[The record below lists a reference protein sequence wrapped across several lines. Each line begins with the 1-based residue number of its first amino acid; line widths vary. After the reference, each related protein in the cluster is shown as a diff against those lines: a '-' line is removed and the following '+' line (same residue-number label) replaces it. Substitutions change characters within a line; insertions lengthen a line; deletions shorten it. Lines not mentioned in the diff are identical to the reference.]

1 MRLLGICF
9 LVVSLILVLLPLP
22 QVSHAQEGSIEVTFT
37 ITDFIVYDLIQD
49 TPFDDG
55 TDELQLTYLIQENG
69 NNGNRDYRVKDLP
82 STAYGSHFTSNTFEP
97 LTVTIP
103 ADGRVLVSFALT
115 EIEDNIDFQNPAD
128 AIFSAADVIEGV
140 QNTVVF
146 EFHRLNHAR
155 DEMTYEITGVE
166 SSGTCWQDIAP
177 AVAANLGE
185 ITFSSEC
192 GGQQA
197 VYSLQAGQVSPL
209 VEGMIL
215 VAIWSPDGT
224 QLAYSAPIGDYWQVF
239 IASGGTSRQIT
250 SGSVNRVPMDW
261 SPDGSQLVIVQV
273 GDDDNYNLYTISLD
287 GTTLAQL
294 TFDAARDN
302 NARWSPDGT
311 QLAFRSDMD
320 GDNEIYVINAD
331 GSDLIQLTH
340 NDVNDGSPLWMPD
353 GQHLLFTSNVDGQQR
368 MYVMDTSGSRVELFN
383 GGLVGGPSDWSPDG
397 TQLLYLAFDGEDTDL
412 FVVNADGSNL
422 QQLTANDAD
431 EQMPRW
437 KPAGPSAQV
446 APTNDIQI
454 GQIVLTGSDLENVL
468 ALDSLALPNCQGS
481 SDLEVAH
488 SFEKSAE
495 RTLSIQAGL
504 TIGGE
509 ASATL
514 WGVVEA
520 KLQAQIELQLG
531 YTIGETLSESMTI
544 TMKAAPG
551 SNVTYEVE
559 WVEVSKTGVVEVTVD
574 GQTYFVEFAVVDQ
587 LQVNIHEPVQMACQ

>member
-1 MRLLGICF
+1 MRLLGIPF
-9 LVVSLILVLLPLP
+9 LVVSLILVLLPIP
-22 QVSHAQEGSIEVTFT
+22 QVSLAQGGSIEVTFT

-55 TDELQLTYLIQENG
+55 TDELQLAYLIQENG
-69 NNGNRDYRVKDLP
+69 NNSNRDYRVKNLP

-115 EIEDNIDFQNPAD
+115 ETEDNIDFQNPAD
-128 AIFSAADVIEGV
+128 AIFSAADVLDGV

-155 DEMTYEITGVE
+155 DEMTYELTGVP
-166 SSGTCWQDIAP
+166 SGGDCWPDIAP
-177 AVAANLGE
+177 ADLGE
-185 ITFSSEC
+185 IVFSSEC
-192 GGQQA
+192 GGQYS
-197 VYSLQAGQVSPL
+197 VYSMQMGQISPL
-209 VEGMIL
+209 VEEQTFAA
-215 VAIWSPDGT
+215 VWSPDGT
-224 QLAYSAPIGDYWQVF
+224 QLAYAAVVNNMWQIF
-239 IASGGTSRQIT
+239 IRSGGTSRQIT
-250 SGSVNRVPMDW
+250 SGSASYLPMDW
-261 SPDGSQLVIVQV
+261 SPDGNQLVIMSDED
-273 GDDDNYNLYTISLD
+273 GEDFDLYTIALD
-287 GTTLAQL
+287 GTTLTQL
-294 TFDAARDN
+294 TVNDETDSD
-302 NARWSPDGT
+302 ARWSPDGSRIV
-311 QLAFRSDMD
+311 FRSDRD
-320 GDNEIYVINAD
+320 GDEEIYLIYAD
-331 GSDLIQLTH
+331 GSNLIQLTQ
-340 NDVNDGSPLWMPD
+340 NDADDGLPVWSPD
-353 GQHLLFTSNVDGQQR
+353 GKQLAFASDRDGETKI
-368 MYVMDTSGSRVELFN
+368 YVMDTIGGNVQLLN
-383 GGLVGGPSDWSPDG
+383 GGVVGGPSDWSPDG
-397 TQLLYLAFDGEDTDL
+397 TQLLYLAHDGEDSDV

-422 QQLTANDAD
+422 RQLTANDAD

-446 APTNDIQI
+446 APANDIQI

-468 ALDSLALPNCQGS
+468 ALDSLTLPNCQGS
-481 SDLEVAH
+481 SELEVAH

-495 RTLSIQAGL
+495 RTLSLQAGL

-514 WGVVEA
+514 WDVVEA

-531 YTIGETLSESMTI
+531 YTIGETLTESMTI

-574 GQTYFVEFAVVDQ
+574 GQTYFVEFMVVDQ
-587 LQVNIHEPVQMACQ
+587 LQVNIHEPVQTACQ